1 MLRLHGWSFRK
12 FDVKDTPKNL
22 RQVNS
27 LSDFRSELS
36 RLRGMA
42 VN

>member
-1 MLRLHGWSFRK
+1 MLRLHGRSFRK
-12 FDVKDTPKNL
+12 FDVKDIPENL
-22 RQVNS
+22 RRINS
-27 LSDFRSELS
+27 LSDLRRELS